1 VEIGSGIPRNQA
13 QARLMERYFQA
24 VEKIRE
30 LEEQLQNE
38 ANHRVAVTLELEDA
52 NSKVRELDRRLTEQS
67 VQLAGMGAAS
77 AEIQKEQ
84 SDELASYK
92 KTNATLVEFVLK
104 VADSK
109 SKYGTEAKK
118 LLGG

>member
-1 VEIGSGIPRNQA
+1 
-13 QARLMERYFQA
+13 MERYFQA

-67 VQLAGMGAAS
+67 GS
-77 AEIQKEQ
+77 ACR
-84 SDELASYK
+84 
-92 KTNATLVEFVLK
+92 
-104 VADSK
+104 
-109 SKYGTEAKK
+109 
-118 LLGG
+118 